1 VFALG
6 GFIATYISISNE
18 LKISVY
24 LGILFA
30 LDYVLA
36 ILIHKHI
43 TFNIALIIV
52 SALFL
57 SILGGLIANQIR
69 LRYDEAE
76 LEKHGSS

>member
-1 VFALG
+1 LG

-30 LDYVLA
+30 LGYIPA
-36 ILIHKHI
+36 ILIHKHN
-43 TFNIALIIV
+43 TFNFAIIII

-57 SILGGLIANQIR
+57 SVVGGLIANQIR
-69 LRYDEAE
+69 LRYDEVE
-76 LEKHGSS
+76 LEEIME